1 MSFLYAAALAVA
13 LFAVGPFVAHLLRR
27 RSAQE
32 QPFAPTHLVPK
43 SQQVTQQ
50 RHRLDDRALFAV
62 RILSILAL
70 AALGATPFVSCAGLS
85 LARHDGASVAFAI
98 VLDDSLSMQAR
109 TGDGP
114 TRWEKAH
121 KAALELAKEAREG
134 DAVAIVLAGSPARV
148 ALASTTDLPAARSVL
163 EELAPSHR
171 GTDLDG
177 ALSLARSLLRGMP
190 QPDRRIVLLSD
201 LSDGSAEAPPLGGP
215 GEEIP
220 IWAPLEELAE
230 PLENCAVLWADRV
243 REHVAARVVCSSEVA
258 AEGREIELR
267 AGEEVLSKT
276 KLASASG
283 EVVLTAEKAPS
294 SLVVA
299 LTGSDAIEADD
310 RAPVVESSSA
320 LGIGVVTDPSSSRV
334 VTGGPP
340 LIEQALAA
348 LSLDVEIRP
357 LPLMPDRVRELA
369 PYGALI
375 IDDPPGFT
383 PEARRALTA
392 FVERGGVALVMLGP
406 RAQMAPLG
414 SSFEPLLSGAVTVAS
429 SPVRGLE
436 TSSAHAL
443 FGPAA
448 EGLSDLAPRRR
459 PLIDAHAL
467 SEPAKVA
474 LRWEDGVPWLVEKP
488 MGRGLA
494 YVLGLPASP
503 DESDLPL
510 RPAFLALLERV
521 VDAARARTG
530 AARTEVGQ
538 PWAFEGVTTLAAKG
552 PTDAPLAAVE
562 ESNRKVLTPE
572 LLGRYEVLLDGEK
585 LLRIAAP
592 SEDEVTARPRA
603 VADAARSSSLG
614 EVRAKIDV
622 SPWVA
627 TLLLGLMVLE
637 LGLRLWSFE
646 KEPKGT

>member
-27 RSAQE
+27 RSARV

-43 SQQVTQQ
+43 SQQVTQE

-62 RILSILAL
+62 RLLSIRAL
-70 AALGATPFVSCAGLS
+70 AALGATPFVTCAGLS
-85 LARHDGASVAFAI
+85 LARNDGASVAFAL
-98 VLDDSLSMQAR
+98 VLDDSLSMQA
-109 TGDGP
+109 TLEDGT
-114 TRWEKAH
+114 TRWDRAR
-121 KAALELAKEAREG
+121 KAALDLAKDAREG
-134 DAVAIVLAGSPARV
+134 DAVAIVLAGAPARV
-148 ALASTTDLPAARSVL
+148 ALASTTDLSAARSVL
-163 EELAPSHR
+163 EALPPSHR
-171 GTDLDG
+171 ATDLDG
-177 ALSLARSLLRGMP
+177 ALSLARALLRGMP

-201 LSDGSAEAPPLGGP
+201 LSDGSSAAAPLGGA
-215 GEEIP
+215 GEEVP
-220 IWAPLEELAE
+220 IWAPLAELAQ
-230 PLENCAVLWADRV
+230 PVANCAVLRADRV
-243 REHVAARVVCSSEVA
+243 RDHVAVHLACSSEEA
-258 AEGREIELR
+258 AAGREVELR
-267 AGEEVLSKT
+267 AGDQVLAKAP
-276 KLASASG
+276 LAPAG
-283 EVVLTAEKAPS
+283 DVVLRAEGAPS

-299 LTGSDAIEADD
+299 LTGGDAIEVDD
-310 RAPVVESSSA
+310 RAPVLESSSA
-320 LGIGVVTDPSSSRV
+320 LGIGVVADPASSRAP
-334 VTGGPP
+334 TGGPP
-340 LIEQALAA
+340 LLEQALSA
-348 LSLDVEIRP
+348 LSLDAEIRP

-369 PYGALI
+369 PYGALV
-375 IDDPPGFT
+375 IDDPAGFT

-392 FVERGGVALVMLGP
+392 FLERGGVALVMLGP

-414 SSFEPLLSGAVTVAS
+414 SSFEPLLSGAVTVAP

-436 TSSAHAL
+436 TDAAHAL
-443 FGPAA
+443 FGTAA

-459 PLIDAHAL
+459 PLIDAKAVI
-467 SEPAKVA
+467 EPAKVA
-474 LRWEDGVPWLVEKP
+474 LRWEDGAPWLVEKP

-510 RPAFLALLERV
+510 RPAFLSLLERV

-530 AARTEVGQ
+530 ASRTEVGH
-538 PWAFEGVTTLAAKG
+538 PWAFEGVRALAAKG
-552 PTDAPLAAVE
+552 PTEAPLVAVE
-562 ESNRKVLTPE
+562 EANRTVLTPE
-572 LLGRYEVLLDGEK
+572 LLGSYEVLLDGEK

-592 SEDEVTARPRA
+592 SEKEITARPRE
-603 VADAARSSSLG
+603 VAETARSSSLG